1 MRGPPDDV
9 ETLATIFTATDDL
22 VYNCLVDNGNIDQKA
37 VCNSYDESGK
47 ALEIQEANNKS
58 SIRGGNI
65 KTVYCLPNGDY
76 WQIFQG
82 NKSITSSDGR
92 FQKKI
97 GCDTTEAIKQAQ
109 DELEGTK
116 KERDEKARRLKVLK
130 DESHEVKV
138 KWNAFVKAERA
149 ASNIINVEKDNIER
163 IHEEA
168 DAADNVVVDTSEYE
182 DDVSKAK
189 EEFEQITASSDE
201 MRKDIDAMLPGIQ
214 AREAQVEEVN
224 ARNKRIAEEI
234 SRADNQLQEY
244 LQSKAGRDRNIKKRT
259 NRLEQEEAKIKDRAN
274 TKRQKKQKA
283 DETLRTS
290 KILRIQADRAAEISK
305 RRSRNVDGD
314 GDGDK
319 DGDGDGDGDGDK
331 DEYDPEPELQDITAY
346 SEEQIN
352 AVEIEVVQEKEEYFK
367 QRMDLIDEQIET
379 ARERLRLTE
388 SDPEVA
394 LEKFQAAKHAM
405 DTKMDQIDKVQKN
418 KVSLIRDLKARE
430 KLWKAFRGQFL
441 RHFSYWTLLHFRS
454 SHYALPL

>member
-168 DAADNVVVDTSEYE
+168 DAADNVVVDTSEYCPN
-182 DDVSKAK
+182 
-189 EEFEQITASSDE
+189 TA
-201 MRKDIDAMLPGIQ
+201 
-214 AREAQVEEVN
+214 N
-224 ARNKRIAEEI
+224 
-234 SRADNQLQEY
+234 
-244 LQSKAGRDRNIKKRT
+244 
-259 NRLEQEEAKIKDRAN
+259 
-274 TKRQKKQKA
+274 
-283 DETLRTS
+283 
-290 KILRIQADRAAEISK
+290 
-305 RRSRNVDGD
+305 
-314 GDGDK
+314 
-319 DGDGDGDGDGDK
+319 
-331 DEYDPEPELQDITAY
+331 
-346 SEEQIN
+346 
-352 AVEIEVVQEKEEYFK
+352 
-367 QRMDLIDEQIET
+367 
-379 ARERLRLTE
+379 
-388 SDPEVA
+388 
-394 LEKFQAAKHAM
+394 
-405 DTKMDQIDKVQKN
+405 
-418 KVSLIRDLKARE
+418 
-430 KLWKAFRGQFL
+430 
-441 RHFSYWTLLHFRS
+441 
-454 SHYALPL
+454 

>member
-305 RRSRNVDGD
+305 RRSRNA
-314 GDGDK
+314 
-319 DGDGDGDGDGDK
+319 DGDGDK

-430 KLWKAFRGQFL
+430 KLLKAFRGQFL
-441 RHFSYWTLLHFRS
+441 RHFSSWTLLHFRS

>member
-1 MRGPPDDV
+1 MRGPPDNV

-92 FQKKI
+92 FRKKI

-163 IHEEA
+163 IREEA

-189 EEFEQITASSDE
+189 EEFEQITASSDQ

-214 AREAQVEEVN
+214 AIEAKVEEVN

-244 LQSKAGRDRNIKKRT
+244 LQSKAGRDRNIEKRT
-259 NRLEQEEAKIKDRAN
+259 KRLEQEEAKIKDRTN

-283 DETLRTS
+283 DETLRKS
-290 KILRIQADRAAEISK
+290 KILRIQADRAAEEISK
-305 RRSRNVDGD
+305 RRRSRNADGD
-314 GDGDK
+314 DDGDE
-319 DGDGDGDGDGDK
+319 
-331 DEYDPEPELQDITAY
+331 DEDDHEPELQDISAY
-346 SEEQIN
+346 SVEQIN
-352 AVEIEVVQEKEEYFK
+352 AVEIEVVQEKEEYFQ
-367 QRMDLIDEQIET
+367 QRIDLIDQQIET

-394 LEKFQAAKHAM
+394 LIKFQAAKHAM
-405 DTKMDQIDKVQKN
+405 DTKMDQIDKVDKN
-418 KVSLIRDLKARE
+418 KASLIRDLKARE
-430 KLWKAFRGQFL
+430 KLWIAIRGQSL
-441 RHFSYWTLLHFRS
+441 RRFSYWTLLYFRS

>member
-305 RRSRNVDGD
+305 RRSRNA
-314 GDGDK
+314 
-319 DGDGDGDGDGDK
+319 DGDGDK

-430 KLWKAFRGQFL
+430 KLWKAFRGQPL